1 MDCLS
6 NLIQEYKD
14 DDEIIL
20 EYINYKNN
28 VIIPFIDENSID
40 AINEIIKNDQ
50 QNINHY
56 TEIFKIKLLEII
68 QNLDIN
74 DLGLF
79 YLISEIMQNCVI
91 YELFPINNDILL
103 KILYV
108 NIEIINEIILATYNN
123 KHNLMLSELLNLDFE
138 YYNYGTQYLIP
149 YLYNILVFSIK
160 YSQIIP
166 VEINLNKQY
175 NIISND
181 NIIFKINNINEHE
194 KLNSLENNLND
205 LNMNI
210 DIELIIKCLLNHV
223 LYFDTSYPAKFI
235 LLILSNLL
243 GNNFYIEDVKNAISD
258 IILYNNMNILSKS
271 IEYFNN
277 LQFTYNTKIYEIDI
291 FLSIMDNESNEFFVK
306 EFFNFGN
313 TNEYILTSNIVPII
327 QSYIENYDFI
337 KILEKFTN
345 KNIYNLYLSFYNNT
359 TINENEKIIEHYKNI
374 YNFIISNLNDYF
386 PELFVENQE
395 IQNTNMIPIYV
406 GGNKHIKN
414 PNNKKIPKISTKNND
429 IYNF

>member
-138 YYNYGTQYLIP
+138 YYNYGIQYLIP

-223 LYFDTSYPAKFI
+223 LYFDASYPAKFI

-277 LQFTYNTKIYEIDI
+277 LQFTYNTKIYEIDR

-414 PNNKKIPKISTKNND
+414 LNNKDSKNINKK
-429 IYNF
+429 

>member
-56 TEIFKIKLLEII
+56 TEIFKIKILEII
-68 QNLDIN
+68 QNLNIN

-91 YELFPINNDILL
+91 YELLFPINNDILL

-108 NIEIINEIILATYNN
+108 NIEIINEIILATYTN

-138 YYNYGTQYLIP
+138 YYNYGIQYLIP

-175 NIISND
+175 NVIYND
-181 NIIFKINNINEHE
+181 NIIFNINNINEHE
-194 KLNSLENNLND
+194 NLNSSENDINN

-223 LYFDTSYPAKFI
+223 LYFDASYPAKFI

-243 GNNFYIEDVKNAISD
+243 RNNFYIEDVKNAISD
-258 IILYNNMNILSKS
+258 IILYNNNEILSKP
-271 IEYFNN
+271 IEQFND
-277 LQFTYNTKIYEIDI
+277 LQFAYDAKIYDIDR
-291 FLSIMDNESNEFFVK
+291 FLNIMDDESNEFFVK

-313 TNEYILTSNIVPII
+313 TNDYILTSNIVPII

-345 KNIYNLYLSFYNNT
+345 KNIYDIYLSFYNNT
-359 TINENEKIIEHYKNI
+359 TNNENEEIIEHYKNI

-395 IQNTNMIPIYV
+395 IQNTNMIPIYIL
-406 GGNKHIKN
+406 GEIKLLKN
-414 PNNKKIPKISTKNND
+414 PMIKIPKISTKNND
-429 IYNF
+429 I